1 MCAQLLQSYPVLCDP
16 MDCSPPGSSVH
27 GILRQEYWSRLPFP
41 FPGDLP
47 NPGIEPMSTAAPAL
61 QVDSLPLRRQGTCN
75 QCLKNINE
83 VFCIL
88 FIISF

>member
-1 MCAQLLQSYPVLCDP
+1 MCVLSCLSHMQLFVTPWTVAHQAPLS
-16 MDCSPPGSSVH
+16 MGFS
-27 GILRQEYWSRLPFP
+27 RQEYWSRFP

-47 NPGIEPMSTAAPAL
+47 NPGIGPMSTAAPAL
-61 QVDSLPLRRQGTCN
+61 QVDSLPLRPQGTCN